1 MLENDRKLY
10 GVDDAYEIKDNV
22 PDELQ
27 RRVDDVIGGISI
39 DG

>member
-10 GVDDAYEIKDNV
+10 GVDDGYEIKDNV

-27 RRVDDVIGGISI
+27 RRVDDVIGGIVT